1 MNMMNNNYK
10 WLIPAMLLIAS
21 CQVTKK
27 YERPALP
34 ASTNY
39 RSVNISDTI
48 SIASLPWRTFFTDT
62 VLQELIAEGIRSN
75 LDLKIAYQRI
85 VSSRTGLWRSKQA
98 FLPELNGTLGIKQ
111 SKLPFPQGFGLVKD
125 ATQFDIGL
133 QTNWEADI
141 WGKLGS
147 AKKAAYAELIA
158 TQEAQRAILTQLV
171 AEIANNYI
179 YLLSLD
185 SQLNLLQKTVINR
198 KEDVVTVE
206 ALYSSN
212 IVNGAAVV
220 QSKANHAAAKVA
232 IPEIKKQIFE
242 TENAIC
248 VLLNREQGN
257 VERGS
262 LANFSLPETLQTG
275 VPSALLQ
282 NRPDVKQ
289 AEQLLRSSFQQ
300 TNVARTSFYPTLRI
314 MGGSGFSSFDFKNWF
329 SASSLFAN
337 IAGGLTQPILARGE
351 NKARLQV
358 AASEQEIALYN
369 FQKTLVI
376 AGKEVSNALFAI
388 QTANDTQIERT
399 AQVKFLE
406 QSVEF
411 TKELLRYNSS
421 TNYTDVLTSENNL
434 LNAQSGNIE
443 DKVRK
448 LQGII
453 SLYKALGGGWR

>member
-1 MNMMNNNYK
+1 MNNNYK
-10 WLIPAMLLIAS
+10 WLIPALLLMAS

-27 YERPALP
+27 YEAAKVP
-34 ASTNY
+34 ASSNY
-39 RSVNISDTI
+39 RSIKISDTI
-48 SIASLPWRTFFTDT
+48 SIASVPWKSFFADT
-62 VLQELIAEGIRSN
+62 VLQDLIAEGISNN

-98 FLPELNGTLGIKQ
+98 FIPELNGTAGIKQ
-111 SKLPFPQGFGLVKD
+111 SKLSFPQGFGLVKD

-133 QTNWEADI
+133 QMNWEADI
-141 WGKLGS
+141 WGRLGS
-147 AKKAAYAELIA
+147 AKKSAYAELMA
-158 TQEAQRAILTQLV
+158 TQEAQRAIQTQLV
-171 AEIANNYI
+171 ADIASNYI
-179 YLLSLD
+179 SLLALD
-185 SQLNLLQKTVINR
+185 SQLELLQKTVQNR
-198 KEDVVTVE
+198 KEDVETME
-206 ALYSSN
+206 ALNASN

-232 IPEIKKQIFE
+232 IPEVKKQIFE

-248 VLLNREQGN
+248 ALLNREQGN

-262 LANFSLPETLQTG
+262 LANFSLPESLQTG

-289 AEQLLRSSFQQ
+289 AEQLLRSAFQQ
-300 TNVARTSFYPTLRI
+300 TNVARTSFYPSLRI
-314 MGGSGFSSFDFKNWF
+314 TGGSGFSTFDFKNLF

-351 NKARLQV
+351 NKARLKIME
-358 AASEQEIALYN
+358 SEQQIALYN
-369 FQKTLVI
+369 FQKVMVV
-376 AGKEVSNALFAI
+376 AAKEVSNAMFTI
-388 QTANDTQIERT
+388 QTAQEKQTERT
-399 AQVKFLE
+399 SQVRFLE

-443 DKVRK
+443 DKVQK

-453 SLYKALGGGWR
+453 LLYKALGGGWK